1 MRKLLPY
8 EHQLVEALGISERE
22 YLEFVAVQQEYKDQ
36 KVGTAL
42 DIRNEPISTTAL
54 VLTVVGVLFQVGAAL
69 LAPKPEIPDIKDRQR
84 RNREQRF
91 APTFGFNSTQELASY
106 GDPVN
111 LVYTNENALGDVRV
125 AGSLVWSAIENFGS
139 TQFMQLM
146 VVLGASKI
154 KGIDF
159 TKTAFGQAGM
169 TDLDKQSVFIF
180 SKATGDDGRPPYK
193 SLVSGLGTKDF
204 FPDRLTPRNGDDPA
218 CILSVNGTQ
227 RKGFSQAYTPSTS
240 TSLGVFDAIPINV
253 LVKTRDK
260 DGDREEANIAIE
272 MRNEKQNSKWRN
284 RSGSFQENDI
294 IRLFLNNAGTKDGDS
309 QPAKAA
315 DDMRRQMADALDFG
329 STYMLGTAKFRLV
342 SYQSSAR
349 NIDQG
354 EVKANFKCIEEG
366 QIPST
371 PYDTVEPRRE
381 NKELREEY
389 EEAKLI
395 LPDAHTP
402 QVSIDEDPNNK
413 FAYVFN
419 IADADKDTL
428 GAKAIDITET
438 GIVDITF
445 SGTQTVEW
453 FPTVRIEF
461 ELADGSTDF
470 EDYTIDTKSQ
480 YTFPRYGSIALTEAC
495 KDELNGNKPILKT
508 KRIKK
513 SIRRQIKALRDLIDD
528 VNEGVYDGGDEL
540 PWGDNSYS
548 FGRDPAESISDNNIN
563 GVSGNDLFRASG
575 GNFKTHGYRKSFIE
589 QDGDV
594 RDDANDFLYFSFIYI
609 DRNGRW
615 NLFNFNGLGG
625 DQQDSEEP
633 LLFPNDTKLARRRTK
648 LADAEEDRQEKNK
661 EKGKDL
667 DQSRT
672 RILPSA
678 VDPAGET
685 STRGLLNKDTVTDL
699 ADYEQDISDLDVIIE
714 KRRNKVDA
722 RIRSNFEKMHKFA
735 TDIIKEDID
744 YLEAI
749 KENIPTEN
757 ETDRDG
763 TKRVRTAL
771 KQLIKDKENAL
782 DEVTDVLE
790 DWEEYQQ
797 AFDNTFFSKCLVKAE
812 TASYDTLSACNVVK
826 FSLKTR
832 LFRRISGRQKKY
844 GDRKEKQYSASDNGI
859 KSRMVFFRLIFS
871 EAGGA
876 EEVVPYVFAIRHG
889 SDADFY
895 TQLSFYNSSDPDQL
909 KKWKFRFEPV
919 FDITAEYSQRAFTK
933 FAFLENSDTLKSVNH
948 SGSTF
953 FWYGSEV
960 SPDRTRGYYPD
971 ETERGPAQT
980 NEWDMF
986 SVNSDTNVQF
996 SFDSGPE
1003 ITLTAVTEQQI
1014 DRAIDSK
1021 YSNMTMMALGVFAGR
1036 GIQDL
1041 RSISALVTEG
1051 KTCRKVE
1058 NPSATPT
1065 TSSSYAPD
1073 IFVDTVVDSEN
1084 GIGKYVEVV
1093 NVDTASLSLAK
1104 SFCKNNNL
1112 PLQAGGHDLQF
1123 FMDGMIA
1130 DVGSWREF
1138 WINSAPFS
1146 LLELARKNG
1155 KDTLVP
1161 ALPTNS
1167 SGRAA
1172 DNNGLP
1178 IGFNVS
1184 ALFTAGNIL
1193 EGSYKEEHLNYG
1205 TATEDIIASVIYRKY
1220 NANEVFST
1228 KESVDVS
1235 LKNPSGTAIR
1245 ETFDLS
1251 QFVTQREQAIM
1262 FGKLLCNQRRYI
1274 RKGIEFQTFP
1284 SEAVIAPGDFIYVD
1298 VGMEDWDSYSAGV
1311 IMDGGSLN
1319 SPLLDA
1325 RPNGTYQFLVY
1336 KGQTGETQ
1344 SFSSVSV
1351 SNGVASGLSG
1361 YTGWMFVMG
1370 TQKPQKRVYRVTE
1383 LAIEEE
1389 GEVSVKALEYPCFE
1403 SGGQL
1408 RARIADFRA
1417 TNFTVS

>member
-1 MRKLLPY
+1 
-8 EHQLVEALGISERE
+8 
-22 YLEFVAVQQEYKDQ
+22 
-36 KVGTAL
+36 TA
-42 DIRNEPISTTAL
+42 I
-54 VLTVVGVLFQVGAAL
+54 VLTVVGILFQVGAAL
-69 LAPKPEIPDIKDRQR
+69 LAPKPETPDIKDRQR

-193 SLVSGLGTKDF
+193 SLVSGLGTKNF

-272 MRNEKQNSKWRN
+272 MRSGQKNNNTWRN
-284 RSGSFQENDI
+284 RSGSFAVDNVIQLFFND
-294 IRLFLNNAGTKDGDS
+294 TKGDTGDK
-309 QPAKAA
+309 QAKESAR
-315 DDMRRQMADALDFG
+315 DLRRQICDALDFG

-342 SYQSSAR
+342 SYLTPAR

-354 EVKANFKCIEEG
+354 EVFANFKCIEAG

-371 PYDTVEPRRE
+371 KYDTVEPRRE
-381 NKELREEY
+381 SKELREEY

-402 QVSIDEDPNNK
+402 EVSIDEDPNNK

-428 GAKAIDITET
+428 GAKAINITKT

-470 EDYTIDTKSQ
+470 EDYTIDTKSR

-540 PWGDNSYS
+540 PWGNNTYS
-548 FGRDPAESISDNNIN
+548 SGRDTRESISDVNIN
-563 GVSGNDLFRASG
+563 GVSGKDLFSASG
-575 GNFKTHGYRKSFIE
+575 GNFETHGYRKSFID

-594 RDDANDFLYFSFIYI
+594 RNVANDFLYFSFIYI

-625 DQQDSEEP
+625 DQQFSEEP
-633 LLFPNDTKLARRRTK
+633 LLFPNDTKLARRRAK
-648 LADAEEDRQEKNK
+648 LANAEDDRQKKNK
-661 EKGKDL
+661 KKGKDL

-672 RILPSA
+672 RLKSSSIDSGSPTQTKLI
-678 VDPAGET
+678 
-685 STRGLLNKDTVTDL
+685 LNKDTVTDL
-699 ADYEQDISDLDVIIE
+699 ADYDQDISDLDVIIE

-722 RIRSNFEKMHKFA
+722 RIKSNFEKMHKFA

-782 DEVTDVLE
+782 DEVNDVLE
-790 DWEEYQQ
+790 DWEEYQE

-859 KSRMVFFRLIFS
+859 KSRMVFFRLIFR

-895 TQLSFYNSSDPDQL
+895 TQLSFYNSSD
-909 KKWKFRFEPV
+909 
-919 FDITAEYSQRAFTK
+919 
-933 FAFLENSDTLKSVNH
+933 
-948 SGSTF
+948 
-953 FWYGSEV
+953 
-960 SPDRTRGYYPD
+960 
-971 ETERGPAQT
+971 
-980 NEWDMF
+980 
-986 SVNSDTNVQF
+986 
-996 SFDSGPE
+996 
-1003 ITLTAVTEQQI
+1003 
-1014 DRAIDSK
+1014 
-1021 YSNMTMMALGVFAGR
+1021 
-1036 GIQDL
+1036 
-1041 RSISALVTEG
+1041 
-1051 KTCRKVE
+1051 
-1058 NPSATPT
+1058 
-1065 TSSSYAPD
+1065 
-1073 IFVDTVVDSEN
+1073 
-1084 GIGKYVEVV
+1084 
-1093 NVDTASLSLAK
+1093 
-1104 SFCKNNNL
+1104 
-1112 PLQAGGHDLQF
+1112 
-1123 FMDGMIA
+1123 
-1130 DVGSWREF
+1130 
-1138 WINSAPFS
+1138 
-1146 LLELARKNG
+1146 
-1155 KDTLVP
+1155 
-1161 ALPTNS
+1161 
-1167 SGRAA
+1167 
-1172 DNNGLP
+1172 
-1178 IGFNVS
+1178 
-1184 ALFTAGNIL
+1184 
-1193 EGSYKEEHLNYG
+1193 
-1205 TATEDIIASVIYRKY
+1205 
-1220 NANEVFST
+1220 
-1228 KESVDVS
+1228 
-1235 LKNPSGTAIR
+1235 
-1245 ETFDLS
+1245 
-1251 QFVTQREQAIM
+1251 
-1262 FGKLLCNQRRYI
+1262 
-1274 RKGIEFQTFP
+1274 
-1284 SEAVIAPGDFIYVD
+1284 
-1298 VGMEDWDSYSAGV
+1298 
-1311 IMDGGSLN
+1311 
-1319 SPLLDA
+1319 
-1325 RPNGTYQFLVY
+1325 
-1336 KGQTGETQ
+1336 
-1344 SFSSVSV
+1344 
-1351 SNGVASGLSG
+1351 
-1361 YTGWMFVMG
+1361 
-1370 TQKPQKRVYRVTE
+1370 
-1383 LAIEEE
+1383 
-1389 GEVSVKALEYPCFE
+1389 
-1403 SGGQL
+1403 
-1408 RARIADFRA
+1408 
-1417 TNFTVS
+1417 